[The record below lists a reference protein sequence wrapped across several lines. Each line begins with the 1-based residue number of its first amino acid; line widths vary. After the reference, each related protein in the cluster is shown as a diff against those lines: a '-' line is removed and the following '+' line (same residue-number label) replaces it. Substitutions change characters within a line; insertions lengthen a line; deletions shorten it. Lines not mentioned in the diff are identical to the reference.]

1 MEPAASLDL
10 RTSSMGALSPEHV
23 LPFVS
28 RTGEDQIDSEL
39 LPSSGVQAPG
49 SRARGRAVEPEK
61 AIENGRSAHVHDGPE
76 ALGIVELKVR
86 DRHLS
91 RENERDRSSK
101 EAEEHQEAAK
111 GLEDAADP
119 GLR

>member
-49 SRARGRAVEPEK
+49 SRARGREVEPDEAVEQ
-61 AIENGRSAHVHDGPE
+61 GGYAHAHLRPE
-76 ALGIVELKVR
+76 ALRKVKLKVR
-86 DRHLS
+86 DGHLP
-91 RENERDRSSK
+91 RQDERDRT
-101 EAEEHQEAAK
+101 
-111 GLEDAADP
+111 
-119 GLR
+119 